1 MTHIIIKT
9 GKLGTNRYRSLSEG
23 VIIKVNTPS
32 TRPIKGL
39 VAIDLAASGEV
50 KTVVEVVPSE
60 QENAPTVSSNNVIIS
75 SSISNSRFAI
85 MMELQMQTLH
95 HMLQKEQTD
104 DNHINNDYREHI
116 EHQHLHAEHHFLLL
130 LLLEELNN

>member
-1 MTHIIIKT
+1 MTHIIIRT
-9 GKLGTNRYRSLSEG
+9 EKLGMNRYRSLSEG

-60 QENAPTVSSNNVIIS
+60 QENAPTVSSSNVIIS
-75 SSISNSRFAI
+75 SASNSRFVM

-104 DNHINNDYREHI
+104 DNHINNDYREQT
-116 EHQHLHAEHHFLLL
+116 EHQHLL

>member
-1 MTHIIIKT
+1 M
-9 GKLGTNRYRSLSEG
+9 NRYRSLSEG

-60 QENAPTVSSNNVIIS
+60 QENAPTVSSSNVIIS
-75 SSISNSRFAI
+75 SASNSRFVM

-104 DNHINNDYREHI
+104 DNHINNDYREQT
-116 EHQHLHAEHHFLLL
+116 EH
-130 LLLEELNN
+130 

>member
-1 MTHIIIKT
+1 MTHIIIRT
-9 GKLGTNRYRSLSEG
+9 EKLGMNRYRSLSEG

-60 QENAPTVSSNNVIIS
+60 QENAPTVSSSNVIIS
-75 SSISNSRFAI
+75 SASNSRFV
-85 MMELQMQTLH
+85 MMMGLQMQTLH

-104 DNHINNDYREHI
+104 DNHINNDYREQT
-116 EHQHLHAEHHFLLL
+116 EHQHLHAEHQCLLL
-130 LLLEELNN
+130 LRLEELNN

>member
-1 MTHIIIKT
+1 MTHIIIRT
-9 GKLGTNRYRSLSEG
+9 EKLGMNRYRSLSEG

-60 QENAPTVSSNNVIIS
+60 QENAPTVSSSNVIIS
-75 SSISNSRFAI
+75 SASNSRFVM

-104 DNHINNDYREHI
+104 DNHINNDYREQT
-116 EHQHLHAEHHFLLL
+116 EHQHLHAEHQCLLL
-130 LLLEELNN
+130 LRLEELNN